1 MSSKLSSN
9 IELKNTKE
17 ETTFNSLN
25 TVVLPNSPETLT
37 TNKSYLI
44 NSDNASSANTNF
56 VQITSDKEKL
66 FKDFLIF
73 QNFMKMQSLLKYNFP
88 IQSNEVGLVN
98 SNNIIHNDKNT
109 FHNLPLMQIDNPI
122 KISITQPNS
131 NDEVKDC
138 YISQEKILDNQV
150 IEKNHL
156 DNQVITNNIGK
167 TLNFDDIPIKL
178 NSQNFIELL
187 EKQLCNENYIKHDQD
202 YQEIK
207 NELLGS
213 KSSNSNNKSNFKKH
227 IKKNKTELK
236 MIPKTKLEIKQEESH
251 QIDKIKDNITFSN
264 ISDSCIREI
273 DKKSNKTERKK
284 NLFIK
289 SLDLT

>member
-251 QIDKIKDNITFSN
+251 QIDKIKDNITFSA
-264 ISDSCIREI
+264 E
-273 DKKSNKTERKK
+273 K
-284 NLFIK
+284 
-289 SLDLT
+289 